1 MLGLGGWLD
10 GWLGEKLSYPF
21 EQPDEC
27 VRGRERPQLKLHH
40 RRTNSIKLLRIS
52 VIDDLFLRFR
62 LSGLRDELLCIFLH
76 CGWLAGL
83 SEIMT
88 VRVMVGRQQLPAHYL
103 DD

>member
-27 VRGRERPQLKLHH
+27 ERESAPQLKLHH

-62 LSGLRDELLCIFLH
+62 LSGLRDELCIFLH
-76 CGWLAGL
+76 CGWLVWSIRDYDCTADGWSAAAARTL
-83 SEIMT
+83 S
-88 VRVMVGRQQLPAHYL
+88 
-103 DD
+103 